1 MSSGLNLP
9 LDLIAELQAATETTL
24 VGGGPTSAM
33 AMSMIDSG
41 SALSDTEE
49 GVEQQAGGRGGR
61 RGGGDETEGGER
73 TDDELP
79 FVPLPEIEAMGVGM
93 RFMLPPTAPPMLRAS
108 PDVTMSP
115 RTSRRTNRREFV
127 GESPRP
133 RKFSNGSR
141 CGCSDGGLRPASGL
155 LSSPTHVKCK
165 RKCSR

>member
-24 VGGGPTSAM
+24 LGGGPTPV
-33 AMSMIDSG
+33 MSMSMMDSG
-41 SALSDTEE
+41 SVLSDTEE
-49 GVEQQAGGRGGR
+49 GVELQAGGRRGR
-61 RGGGDETEGGER
+61 RGGGDEMEGGKT

-93 RFMLPPTAPPMLRAS
+93 RFMLPPTAPPMLSAS
-108 PDVTMSP
+108 PEVTMSP

-133 RKFSNGSR
+133 RKFSNDSR
-141 CGCSDGGLRPASGL
+141 CRCSDGGLHPASGL
-155 LSSPTHVKCK
+155 LSSPTHVRCK